1 VSLFSKYFEVGGHAL
16 HLLHAGRST
25 LPGDPPDALRGKRLL
40 FLHPAGLDGGVW
52 HRQIRHLEPRHSPL
66 AFDLPSHGRSSGTE
80 ALASIGAYAEI
91 TLALLD
97 RLAIDRVVLVGS
109 SIGGTIAIET
119 TLRAPT
125 RVEALVL
132 APASAR
138 VEIPAATL
146 ETWRLV
152 TMGRSPQ
159 PFDPF
164 GFAAGTSVEI
174 LREHFGHQ
182 IATDPRVRYGDLVA
196 ANGADFTP
204 RLGEIRCPVLVV
216 SGAVDPVTP
225 PEDGAALAA
234 SLPRARH
241 LVLDGAGHYL
251 YAEKPGELSAAI
263 EAFLE
268 EIMHA

>member
-1 VSLFSKYFEVGGHAL
+1 MTLFSKYFEVGGRTL
-16 HLLHAGRST
+16 HLLHPGGST
-25 LPGDPPDALRGKRLL
+25 LPGVPPEGSRGKRLV

-52 HRQIRHLEPRHSPL
+52 HRQLRHFDSRHSPI
-66 AFDLPSHGRSSGTE
+66 AFDLPSHGRSAGTE
-80 ALASIGAYAEI
+80 ALESIGAAADV

-97 RLAIDRVVLVGS
+97 RLTVDRAVLVGS
-109 SIGGTIAIET
+109 GVGCAIALEAA
-119 TLRAPT
+119 LRAPA
-125 RVEALVL
+125 RIEALVL
-132 APASAR
+132 AAAAAR
-138 VEIPAATL
+138 LEIPANTI

-164 GFAAGTSVEI
+164 GFAEGTAVEI

-182 IATDPRVRYGDLVA
+182 VTTDPRVRYGDLVA
-196 ANGADFTP
+196 ANGADFTA

-216 SGAVDPVTP
+216 SGSRDPLTP
-225 PEDGAALAA
+225 PESGAALAA

-241 LVLDGAGHYL
+241 VVLDGAGHYL
-251 YAEKPGELSAAI
+251 YVERPDQLAAAI

-268 EIMHA
+268 ELP